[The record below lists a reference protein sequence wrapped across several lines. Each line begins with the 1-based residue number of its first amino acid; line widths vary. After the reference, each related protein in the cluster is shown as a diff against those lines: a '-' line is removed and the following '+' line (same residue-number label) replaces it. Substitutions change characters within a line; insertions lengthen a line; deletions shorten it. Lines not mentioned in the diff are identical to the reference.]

1 MHYTGSCHCGD
12 VQFEFDAPPISGGAQ
27 CNCSI
32 CTRKGAVMS
41 DFLLTAEALKI
52 TAKEGALSLYQFG
65 TMVGKHYFCR
75 RCGIYPF
82 HETLRT
88 PGSYRL
94 NLNCVDG
101 VDARSLPL
109 QMFDGKSL

>member
-1 MHYTGSCHCGD
+1 MQYTGSCHCGD
-12 VQFEFDAPPISGGAQ
+12 VKFEFEAPAISGGLQ

-32 CTRKGAVMS
+32 CSRKGAIMS
-41 DFLLTAEALKI
+41 DFVLTADQLKI
-52 TAKEGALSLYQFG
+52 TAKADALSLYQFG
-65 TMVGKHYFCR
+65 TMVGKHYFCS

-82 HETLRT
+82 HETVRV

-101 VDARSLPL
+101 VEVRSLPL